1 MPWRTE
7 PRNREML
14 MEDAGCNPTSRPE
27 SSSTTPARSP
37 EPSSEHAQPIALLT
51 TTFVAA
57 GGRRAKSSEPGAVRV
72 LLMNVLRYTATDF
85 DTRRRLLEATLR
97 WAADQSRA
105 PTIVLAPAG
114 YFGWDTVTGSGRASL
129 PAGDGTAAQALTYL
143 RSRALSLPPNLLL
156 AVGVDHAVQ
165 TLQVLGTGP
174 PVEIIRHR
182 SSVAERTLSFA
193 GLKLFFCVCGE
204 VLPNQGPIAPSV
216 DFSEQR
222 DLAGVDALLCA
233 AHIEV
238 KSTQQDGADTGRFP
252 FETMLTRVSQ
262 AGAAGFLAHHHP
274 AVRSS
279 GGWPRNDSYSDWG
292 IFAKTGAGPD
302 WLRYQDG
309 RWLREDE
316 LDIHRLVL
324 A

>member
-1 MPWRTE
+1 
-7 PRNREML
+7 
-14 MEDAGCNPTSRPE
+14 MEDAALNLTSRLE
-27 SSSTTPARSP
+27 GSSTTPARSS
-37 EPSSEHAQPIALLT
+37 EPRAEHSQPTALLT
-51 TTFVAA
+51 TAFVAP
-57 GGRRAKSSEPGAVRV
+57 GGKRAQSSDPGAVRV

-97 WAADQSRA
+97 WAGDQSRA
-105 PTIVLAPAG
+105 PTIVLTPAG
-114 YFGWDTVTGSGRASL
+114 YFGWDTVAGNGRASL
-129 PAGDGTAAQALTYL
+129 PASDRIAAQALTYL

-165 TLQVLGTGP
+165 TLQVLGAGP
-174 PVEIIRHR
+174 PVEIIRHC
-182 SSVAERTLSFA
+182 SSIAERTLTFA

-204 VLPNQGPIAPSV
+204 VLPNRGPIAPSI

-252 FETMLTRVSQ
+252 FESMLTRVSQ

-292 IFAKTGAGPD
+292 IFAGTGTGPD

-309 RWLREDE
+309 RWLSEDE
-316 LDIHRLVL
+316 LGVYRLVL
-324 A
+324 P